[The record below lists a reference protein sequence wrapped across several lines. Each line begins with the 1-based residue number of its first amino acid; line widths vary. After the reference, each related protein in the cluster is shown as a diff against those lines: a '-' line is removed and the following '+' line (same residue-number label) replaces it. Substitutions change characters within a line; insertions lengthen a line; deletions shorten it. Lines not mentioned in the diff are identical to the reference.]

1 VLRNFNGE
9 IITWEITV
17 RASHIPFNWLL
28 LYGRVIRGA
37 VVSELLENFRSKG
50 QQSWRERKRETVV
63 DDKGGREENLASLY
77 RVGWG
82 RIKAEGRQ
90 WHARLLAAT
99 TRRQHSTLTRI
110 SAACN
115 INIHAR

>member
-1 VLRNFNGE
+1 VGELFGGLLSVNFWKIFGAKVNKAAEREKEGNG
-9 IITWEITV
+9 
-17 RASHIPFNWLL
+17 
-28 LYGRVIRGA
+28 GA
-37 VVSELLENFRSKG
+37 
-50 QQSWRERKRETVV
+50 
-63 DDKGGREENLASLY
+63 DDKGAREENLASLY
-77 RVGWG
+77 GVGWG

>member
-1 VLRNFNGE
+1 MRELFGGLLSVNFWK
-9 IITWEITV
+9 IF
-17 RASHIPFNWLL
+17 RAKVNKA
-28 LYGRVIRGA
+28 G
-37 VVSELLENFRSKG
+37 
-50 QQSWRERKRETVV
+50 ERKRETAV

-77 RVGWG
+77 GVGWG